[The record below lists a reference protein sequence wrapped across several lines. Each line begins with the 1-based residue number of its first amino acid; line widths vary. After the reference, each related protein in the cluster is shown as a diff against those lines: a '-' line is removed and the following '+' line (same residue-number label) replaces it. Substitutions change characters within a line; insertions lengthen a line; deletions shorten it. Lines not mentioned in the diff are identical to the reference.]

1 MSSATFF
8 QIQSFLILS
17 LMIYGVTQSKK
28 RQKHVKIM
36 SGAMIWDIILI
47 LQIELSRSAIDKAME
62 VFQSQTALK
71 IHLFFAVSSVLLY
84 VAMVISGR
92 MVLKGKAG
100 LLKKHRYLG
109 ITTLAFR
116 ILTFI
121 TSFYAASKVAL

>member
-28 RQKHVKIM
+28 RMKHVKIM
-36 SGAMIWDIILI
+36 SAAIIWDIILV
-47 LQIELSRSAIDKAME
+47 LQIELNRSAIDKALE
-62 VFQSQTALK
+62 VFQSQAALK
-71 IHLFFAVSSVLLY
+71 IHLFFAVSSVVLY
-84 VAMVISGR
+84 FIMIFTGR
-92 MVLKGKAG
+92 KVLKGDNSYK
-100 LLKKHRYLG
+100 KKHRFLG

-121 TSFYAASKVAL
+121 TSFYAVSKTLA